1 MKNTQGFTLIEL
13 LIVLVII
20 GVLTAIAV
28 PQFSGARERA
38 FYAAV
43 KSDLKNLAAQ
53 QEIYYAT
60 NYSYAGSLDDLGF
73 VSSDGV
79 TVTPS
84 ATSAGWSATASH
96 SALESDEGCALYY
109 GEVENAPTIGEIEPS
124 AAGQVACTS

>member
-1 MKNTQGFTLIEL
+1 MRNNQGFTLIEL

-38 FYAAV
+38 YYAAV
-43 KSDLKNLAAQ
+43 KSDLRNLAAQ
-53 QEIYYAT
+53 QEIYYAG
-60 NYSYAGSLDDLGF
+60 NFSYAGSLGDLGF
-73 VSSDGV
+73 VSSEGV

-84 ATSAGWSATASH
+84 ATATGWSATASH
-96 SALESDEGCALYY
+96 AALESDEGCALYY
-109 GEVENAPTIGEIEPS
+109 GEIEDPPSVGEVEPS